1 MNIKNI
7 IAIVTA
13 VSTMNYAY
21 SLGQMI
27 NGGNGG
33 GVVTIPQQPSKPSTG
48 SGSSSSSAPPVQPV
62 TGDGAVAVNQILTIA
77 NNSSCAA
84 YSWKN
89 RGKAPKGY
97 MKGMALT
104 YARSLCRLDDNRT
117 DRRTPA
123 SLMSR
128 AQTGNTSKDALSH
141 FKSRFDS
148 LGLSISRSDP
158 NTLRSLYTLGI
169 GLGMRESSGKYCEG
183 WDTSA
188 GGNRP
193 SNEAEAGLFQTSYNS
208 IAASVELKKLYAE
221 YKSNKNR
228 CMLSTFKEGVTCRS
242 QSILGTGEGAAYQRL
257 NKECP
262 AFAAEYAMVMLRV
275 LRAHY
280 GPINRK
286 EAEVISSCNNMLDQ
300 VESVVEANG
309 SKVCDAID

>member
-1 MNIKNI
+1 MNLKNV
-7 IAIVTA
+7 IAFT
-13 VSTMNYAY
+13 TMSFSINFAH
-21 SLGQMI
+21 SLGQMV
-27 NGGNGG
+27 NGGSGG
-33 GVVTIPQQPSKPSTG
+33 ATVTVPQQPSAG
-48 SGSSSSSAPPVQPV
+48 SGSSSSSAPPVEPV
-62 TGDGAVAVNQILTIA
+62 SGDGAAAINQILTIA
-77 NNSSCAA
+77 SNSSCAA
-84 YSWKN
+84 YSWKS

-128 AQTGNTSKDALSH
+128 AQTGNTSKDALAH
-141 FKSRFDS
+141 FKSRFDA
-148 LGLSISRSDP
+148 LGLSVSRSDP
-158 NTLRSLYTLGI
+158 TTLRSLYTLGI

-183 WDTSA
+183 WDVSA
-188 GGNRP
+188 GSNRP
-193 SNEAEAGLFQTSYNS
+193 SNQVEAGLFQSSYNS
-208 IAASVELKKLYAE
+208 IAASAELKKLYAE
-221 YKSNKNR
+221 YKANKNR

-242 QSILGTGEGAAYQRL
+242 QSILGSGEGATYQRL

-286 EAEVISSCNNMLDQ
+286 EAEVTAACGNMLDQ